1 MSTPD
6 ICMQAF
12 SIACV
17 SSLRH
22 VDNAQFLIFTGICLL
37 GFGLNMT
44 RREFN
49 EIALAGLPIEGIPL
63 CSVNPSI
70 YYE

>member
-1 MSTPD
+1 MH
-6 ICMQAF
+6 AL
-12 SIACV
+12 SIFKCF
-17 SSLRH
+17 LLGH
-22 VDNAQFLIFTGICLL
+22 TDGTQFLILTGICLL